1 MMQAFRNAAKPIMV
15 VVAITFFAWLVLDL
29 SGITGGTGLLTSTSV
44 GKVNGKSIDARTYQS
59 IVQQSIDSRQQQ
71 SSGAMG
77 LEDYQQVRD
86 QVWDQIVQNSVL
98 DAEYRRRGIKVT
110 DDEIVQAI
118 RTSPLPEFQNVPEF
132 QTDSQFDLAKYQRWL
147 TSSVAQNYLP
157 SLEAQYREELRRA
170 KLLRVVTADVYLSD
184 AALWEQYRDENE
196 TVKIGLTAIIP
207 RNIVPDS
214 AVKVTPAEVE
224 AYHKAHLDEF
234 KRPRTAYLSYVAL
247 PRMTTAADTAVARA
261 HADSARQEI
270 ISGAPFADVATRESR
285 DSASA
290 VKGGD
295 LGEWTKGSMDPAFD
309 SAAFSLPL
317 KTVSKPVLSQFGYHL
332 IEITSRKGNK
342 AKGRHILFPIEV
354 AGSHRDQLDAQ
365 ADSLESLGA
374 ERSDPAALDTV
385 ARALK
390 LKVGKSSPV
399 QQGTRVQLGNYVV
412 PDAGVWAFGGAK
424 PGATSPVIES
434 AFAYYLFRL
443 DSLQPAGV
451 PALSAIRPTVEHAAR
466 EKKKWDVARGIAK
479 DYLKRLEEGSTME
492 QASKAMKLAYRE
504 FGPFSRVNPPLTSPV
519 VVGTAFGLD
528 TGQRSGVLDT
538 EDGLYVLKTIE
549 HTKADSTKFT
559 KELDQYRAKAV
570 NAARQERVRRY
581 LAALQ
586 GAAKIVDN
594 RDKVLQTGPT
604 RDAGTAL

>member
-1 MMQAFRNAAKPIMV
+1 
-15 VVAITFFAWLVLDL
+15 
-29 SGITGGTGLLTSTSV
+29 
-44 GKVNGKSIDARTYQS
+44 
-59 IVQQSIDSRQQQ
+59 
-71 SSGAMG
+71 
-77 LEDYQQVRD
+77 
-86 QVWDQIVQNSVL
+86 
-98 DAEYRRRGIKVT
+98 
-110 DDEIVQAI
+110 
-118 RTSPLPEFQNVPEF
+118 
-132 QTDSQFDLAKYQRWL
+132 
-147 TSSVAQNYLP
+147 
-157 SLEAQYREELRRA
+157 
-170 KLLRVVTADVYLSD
+170 
-184 AALWEQYRDENE
+184 
-196 TVKIGLTAIIP
+196 
-207 RNIVPDS
+207 
-214 AVKVTPAEVE
+214 
-224 AYHKAHLDEF
+224 
-234 KRPRTAYLSYVAL
+234 
-247 PRMTTAADTAVARA
+247 
-261 HADSARQEI
+261 
-270 ISGAPFADVATRESR
+270 
-285 DSASA
+285 
-290 VKGGD
+290 
-295 LGEWTKGSMDPAFD
+295 
-309 SAAFSLPL
+309 
-317 KTVSKPVLSQFGYHL
+317 
-332 IEITSRKGNK
+332 
-342 AKGRHILFPIEV
+342 V

-434 AFAYYLFRL
+434 PFAYYLFRL

-466 EKKKWDVARGIAK
+466 EKKKWDVARGTAK

-570 NAARQERVRRY
+570 NAARQERVRSY

-586 GAAKIVDN
+586 SSAKIVDN